1 MKLAWKELK
10 HDKARYVMVE
20 AILVLM
26 VFMVLFLSGL
36 ANGLGR
42 AVSAGIE
49 NADAKYFAV
58 NDTAENLITI
68 SSLTPAQVDEVKKQ
82 ATGNIATL
90 DIQRMNLNTKG
101 SDNKIDVTYF
111 AIDPSGFLAPV
122 ITEGISLEEADV
134 ENGIVLDDSFKDEG
148 IALNDEIMD
157 STTGI
162 AMKVVG
168 FTHDEYYGHS
178 SIGFMSVETYT
189 AIRKEINPAYELMYH
204 AVALQQDNM
213 ESIHVDGVSISD
225 KATIIKNI
233 PGYSAEQTTINM
245 IIWVLVVIS
254 AAILGVFFYIITI
267 QKQKQYGVLKA
278 IGMRMSEISTM
289 IIGQVA
295 ILACVGMVIGNAL
308 VWGMSKV
315 LPSGMPFYLEG
326 KSAAVISAA
335 FMVIAIVSSLV
346 STRKVAKV
354 DPIVTIGGN
363 E

>member
-58 NDTAENLITI
+58 NENAENVITI
-68 SSLTPAQVDEVKKQ
+68 SSLEPAQVEELRAQ
-82 ATGNIATL
+82 ATGNVATL
-90 DIQRMNLNTKG
+90 DIQRMNLKTKD

-111 AIDPSGFLAPV
+111 AIDPLSFLAPA

-134 ENGIVLDDSFKDEG
+134 ENAIVLDDSFKDEG
-148 IALNDEIMD
+148 IALNDEITD
-157 STTGI
+157 ASTGI
-162 AMKVVG
+162 TMKVVG
-168 FTHDEYYGHS
+168 FTHDQYYGHS
-178 SIGFMSVETYT
+178 SIGFMSVDTYT
-189 AIRKEINPAYELMYH
+189 AIRKEINPAYQLSYH
-204 AVALQQDNM
+204 AAAIQDGDV
-213 ESIHVDGVSISD
+213 SAIKVDGVTISD
-225 KATIIKNI
+225 KAAIINKI

-245 IIWVLVVIS
+245 IVWVLVVIS

-278 IGMRMSEISTM
+278 IGMKMSEISTM
-289 IIGQVA
+289 IIGQVTL
-295 ILACVGMVIGNAL
+295 LACFGMVIANAL

-326 KSAAVISAA
+326 KSAAVVSAA